1 VALRSPA
8 PPLLVKAA
16 AFLIPAAILLGV
28 AVPRLGVEWEWFGQF
43 GFESVVL
50 RRWLLQL
57 SAFLVV
63 MGLGIPLQLQQLQRC
78 WNLRQ
83 RAGSKILPPDS
94 LFRLNPG
101 PLVAVQAV
109 LLILLVGGLA
119 FLEVQ
124 ARGLIA
130 APFSGDVISG
140 FPVFADLSPLL
151 MVGLGAALL
160 IPLLVWPLTTL
171 RLLLGAALV
180 GSATA
185 LARGWSLW
193 VPALLAAPFGEGDPL
208 TGFELSFTVLQLPAV
223 KLLLSVLFAQ
233 ATVGLAGCLWLTFT
247 EGTTV
252 SDLRF
257 VGLSLEQKAVLQ
269 PQVAVL
275 AVVAA
280 ISAALS
286 PFDLMVQGSG
296 VAAGAGFVDLH
307 VRLPLRLL
315 LSLLLLFTALGLVVP
330 MRRHWLRRL
339 ILLPLVGTALLLPI
353 AEFLVAPLVQ
363 RLWVEPRELLVETP
377 YLTRSIRATRRAFGL
392 ERLREITLA
401 PRQALTAADLAKAPG
416 TLANIRLWDSRPL
429 LAANRQLQQLRL
441 YYSFPS
447 AAVDRYLLG
456 DPARITASQQVLI
469 AAREIDPSALPTRS
483 RTWLNRHLVFTHGY
497 GFTVSPVN
505 TFGSDGL
512 PSFFVKDLGRN
523 LRVQGNAAL
532 DISNASAKG
541 AFPVGRPRLYY
552 GSAPAPYAIAP
563 TKVEEFD
570 YPDGELNFWNHF
582 EGELGVG
589 LGNAWQRF
597 KAAAY
602 LGEPRVLFSG
612 SFTPRSLLLLRRQV
626 KERLRALAPFLGFE
640 SEPYLV
646 TVELKDSPGHRPGQH
661 QYWMLD
667 GFTTSRSYPYSEANA
682 NGIRYFRNP
691 VKAVVDAHDGRVW
704 LYVSDASDPI
714 LRTWQRVFPE
724 LFRPLEAMPKP
735 LLKHI
740 RVPISQFSIQS
751 ERLLRYH
758 VTDVRTFYNRE
769 DEWAVPSEI
778 YDSKTVPVQPYH
790 ATLQL
795 PGEVKPEF
803 VLLLPFSPVKR
814 SNLVGWLAARND
826 PPNYDQLVLVRFPQQ
841 RLLLGPEQITSLIA
855 QDPQISLQFGLWGR
869 VGGSQLVR
877 GNILVLPVG
886 EGLLYVEPIYLRSKS
901 TNFPTLVRVVVT
913 DGRRFVMERS
923 LEVALARLVGL
934 KDQESQ
940 GIAALEQA
948 ATPLNPA
955 P

>member
-1 VALRSPA
+1 MALRSPA

-57 SAFLVV
+57 TAFLVV

-94 LFRLNPG
+94 LLRLNPG

-119 FLEVQ
+119 YLEVQ

-363 RLWVEPRELLVETP
+363 RLWVEPRELQVETP

-392 ERLREITLA
+392 ERLREMTLA

-667 GFTTSRSYPYSEANA
+667 GFTTSRSYPYSEAHA

-934 KDQESQ
+934 KDQGAQ